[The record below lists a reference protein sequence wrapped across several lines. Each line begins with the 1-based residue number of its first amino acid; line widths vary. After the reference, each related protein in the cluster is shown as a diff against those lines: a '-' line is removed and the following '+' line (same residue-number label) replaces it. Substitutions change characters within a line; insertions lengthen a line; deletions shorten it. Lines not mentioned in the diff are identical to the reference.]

1 MTFNKEQLAALAPY
15 EEHFRTALRS
25 RWARNPGR
33 EGLQIIHATLA
44 AATGDRRGSAYNC
57 ASCILRLLHDV
68 GTLYYADLEELAA
81 KEAQRKAVKASATPS
96 ATRKKVTVKTDK
108 TK

>member
-1 MTFNKEQLAALAPY
+1 MTFTKEQLAALAPY

-25 RWARNPGR
+25 KWARNPGR
-33 EGLQIIHATLA
+33 EGLQVIHATLA

-68 GTLYYADLEELAA
+68 GTLYYADLEELSA
-81 KEAQRKAVKASATPS
+81 KEAQRKAVKASATTA